1 MHIRFWGTRGSIPA
15 PGPGTVRYGGNTA
28 CIELGSDAGTLIVL
42 DCGTGVQALGQ
53 DLGRRG
59 AGGRSG
65 HLLITHAHWDHIQGL
80 PFFDPFYDAEADWHV
95 YGTGSMGAS
104 IREILAGQMDYTYFP
119 LPLEQFFANLTFHNV
134 VEGEFEIDD
143 VRITTRFVNHPA
155 LAVAY
160 RFECNGAVVV
170 YATDHE
176 PHDRRLA
183 FGDAAGM
190 VGEDEGYRQ
199 FLQGAD
205 LLIHDAQFTA
215 EEYPNRIGWGHST
228 VEFVA
233 DVAMAADVKRL
244 ALFHHDPRREDGDV
258 DRLVERCRDRVA
270 AAGGNVELFAA
281 AEGLAVDVAGS
292 TKGKPSSVQT
302 TAIVAEAPEVQ
313 DQAVLIAV
321 RDEPSRDLLCS
332 AAKATGLRVQ
342 SAESGEAV
350 LSTMREAPPSLLLL
364 SEDQP
369 DGDVMALCRSV
380 RLLASEIPIIVVSD
394 GAGDIDRAAAADSG
408 ISDWLVALF
417 SEVYVRTRLRT
428 WLIRQAYR

>member
-1 MHIRFWGTRGSIPA
+1 
-15 PGPGTVRYGGNTA
+15 
-28 CIELGSDAGTLIVL
+28 
-42 DCGTGVQALGQ
+42 
-53 DLGRRG
+53 
-59 AGGRSG
+59 
-65 HLLITHAHWDHIQGL
+65 
-80 PFFDPFYDAEADWHV
+80 
-95 YGTGSMGAS
+95 
-104 IREILAGQMDYTYFP
+104 
-119 LPLEQFFANLTFHNV
+119 
-134 VEGEFEIDD
+134 
-143 VRITTRFVNHPA
+143 
-155 LAVAY
+155 
-160 RFECNGAVVV
+160 
-170 YATDHE
+170 TDHE